1 MIVGRILRT
10 EESTD
15 GRQNIKIIVEFS
27 EDGKVI
33 VPEWI
38 LWAQFRNFLGMTA
51 TEISEWIRINVES
64 QIGNLIQAR
73 SKTGLNAKFMAA
85 IEKLK
90 SEKIF
95 QTDKVEIVM
104 SPSKVL
110 ADGYTIILNADG
122 TYSTDRVAKEG

>member
-10 EESTD
+10 EESKE
-15 GRQNIKIIVEFS
+15 GYQNIKIIVEFS

-33 VPEWI
+33 VPEWT
-38 LWAQFRNFLGMTA
+38 LWAQYRNFLGMTA
-51 TEISEWIRINVES
+51 TEISEWIRLNIES

-73 SKTGLNAKFMAA
+73 SKTGLNAEFMKV

-95 QTDKVEIVM
+95 QTDKVVIPMDANLVID
-104 SPSKVL
+104 S
-110 ADGYTIILNADG
+110 AYTVTLNADG
-122 TYSTDRVAKEG
+122 TYSTDRAR

>member
-10 EESTD
+10 EESKE
-15 GRQNIKIIVEFS
+15 GYQNIKIIVEFS

-33 VPEWI
+33 VPEWT
-38 LWAQFRNFLGMTA
+38 LWAQYRNFLGMTA
-51 TEISEWIRINVES
+51 TEISEWIRLNIES

-73 SKTGLNAKFMAA
+73 SKTGLNAEFMKV

-95 QTDKVEIVM
+95 QTDKVVIPMDANLVID
-104 SPSKVL
+104 S
-110 ADGYTIILNADG
+110 AYTVTLNADG
-122 TYSTDRVAKEG
+122 TYSTDRAKKG

>member
-27 EDGKVI
+27 EGGKVI
-33 VPEWI
+33 VPEWT

-51 TEISEWIRINVES
+51 VEISEWIRINIES

-73 SKTGLNAKFMAA
+73 SKTGLNAEFMAA

-90 SEKIF
+90 ATTF
-95 QTDKVEIVM
+95 QTDKVEIPM
-104 SPSKVL
+104 GQSKVIDV
-110 ADGYTIILNADG
+110 AYKVVLNDDG
-122 TYSTDRVAKEG
+122 TYTTDRVK

>member
-10 EESTD
+10 EESKE
-15 GRQNIKIIVEFS
+15 GYQNIKIIVEFS

-33 VPEWI
+33 VPEWT
-38 LWAQFRNFLGMTA
+38 LWAQYRNFLGMTA
-51 TEISEWIRINVES
+51 TEISEWIRLNIES

-73 SKTGLNAKFMAA
+73 SKTGLNAEFMKV

-95 QTDKVEIVM
+95 QTDKVVIPMDANLVID
-104 SPSKVL
+104 S
-110 ADGYTIILNADG
+110 AYTVTLNADG
-122 TYSTDRVAKEG
+122 TYSTDRAG

>member
-10 EESTD
+10 EESKE
-15 GRQNIKIIVEFS
+15 GYQNIKIIVEFS

-33 VPEWI
+33 VPEWT
-38 LWAQFRNFLGMTA
+38 LWAQYRNFLGMTA
-51 TEISEWIRINVES
+51 TEISEWIRLNIES

-73 SKTGLNAKFMAA
+73 SKTGLNAEFMEV

-95 QTDKVEIVM
+95 QTDKVVIPMDANLVID
-104 SPSKVL
+104 S
-110 ADGYTIILNADG
+110 AYTVTLNADG
-122 TYSTDRVAKEG
+122 TYSTDRAG